1 MSKSPDEYLGL
12 PAGFLQAGAPARV
25 SSLWAVDDGST
36 ALLTSR
42 FHKNHSRGR

>member
-1 MSKSPDEYLGL
+1 M
-12 PAGFLQAGAPARV
+12 